1 MLLDKA
7 NTITSTYISYQ
18 IKESRYIIEKYKYF
32 FGNQVV
38 HE

>member
-1 MLLDKA
+1 MLINKA
-7 NTITSTYISYQ
+7 NTIANTYISYQ
-18 IKESRYIIEKYKYF
+18 IKESHYIIENYKYF

>member
-1 MLLDKA
+1 MIFNKA
-7 NTITSTYISYQ
+7 DTITSTYISYQ
-18 IKESRYIIEKYKYF
+18 IKDSRYIIEKYKYF

>member
-1 MLLDKA
+1 MLFNKA
-7 NTITSTYISYQ
+7 NTIANTYISYQ
-18 IKESRYIIEKYKYF
+18 IKESRYIIENYKYF

>member
-1 MLLDKA
+1 MIFNKA

-18 IKESRYIIEKYKYF
+18 IKDSRYIIEKYKYF